1 MSNTYARPCGL
12 YPPNFCLTCKAV
24 ECVRK
29 TDQQGHKRRHQDD
42 GRDPRPPAKRP
53 RSKQHT
59 QITVA
64 IDEGT
69 TTSAVIL
76 AVDVPGKE
84 RVLVPMAFDRKF
96 TVPQKA
102 AWVNV
107 QGEVDARF
115 YLGYK
120 VEDEVKFGRIKPDDV
135 IEMWKLLLYKNFAE
149 SESAQRLIKQLRG
162 RSVDSLLEE
171 RFSHFHADLTAWAK
185 TIAPLARFTD
195 EEFDHMWQAKKLI
208 MGVPELWTPPAT
220 KRLTSA
226 ARKAGFG
233 IVSAVSETVCAAAF
247 YAQSLAHL
255 PRYFKLNDYL
265 GVFDLGGGTGDFAT
279 HQIASDSSQGAKTLL
294 VRVGQA
300 EGRMCGSVFI
310 NEHCMNWLRGE
321 ARREF
326 PKGGFEALCAEYKIS
341 VAEGIKQA
349 KDMFEGIKRNFMSL
363 EQQPEQIHIANPLS
377 NEPAWTRS
385 LTSRLIASFFRP
397 ILEDFFA
404 AVDSQIQ
411 QTPGKKIHAMIIAG
425 GLGQSPY
432 VVSETRKRWP
442 EINLDAQTSGLVGD
456 QVVVSGALSASMQS
470 SFPSLS
476 LQAHS
481 ESTYWRNAF
490 PDTNVAVQDDCSK
503 LWNLYDRWSTIL
515 EKGTRYTPGHTVKS
529 LIWQK
534 IRIGPDNKPCPH
546 QFWYTEG
553 DIKDHEPMLVQGRFS
568 LEPGAQWRTD
578 LEKWGDEE
586 LPKFPSFEELGDMGY
601 KRYGTKNDPFYEL
614 HYIVK
619 TVFGEKDISVSFQV
633 ARQEGALYVN
643 GVFTPTDV
651 DLLDSATFEI
661 MSQDHNPVTQTAPS

>member
-1 MSNTYARPCGL
+1 
-12 YPPNFCLTCKAV
+12 
-24 ECVRK
+24 
-29 TDQQGHKRRHQDD
+29 
-42 GRDPRPPAKRP
+42 
-53 RSKQHT
+53 
-59 QITVA
+59 
-64 IDEGT
+64 
-69 TTSAVIL
+69 
-76 AVDVPGKE
+76 
-84 RVLVPMAFDRKF
+84 MAFDRKF

-107 QGEVDARF
+107 QGEIDPRF

-149 SESAQRLIKQLRG
+149 S
-162 RSVDSLLEE
+162 DLLEE

-185 TIAPLARFTD
+185 TITPLARFTD

-208 MGVPELWTPPAT
+208 MGVLGLWTPPAT

-226 ARKAGFG
+226 ARKAGFR

-265 GVFDLGGGTGDFAT
+265 DVFDLGGGTGDFAT
-279 HQIASDSSQGAKTLL
+279 HQIASDSSEGPKTLL

-326 PKGGFEALCAEYKIS
+326 PKGGFEALCAKYKIS

-385 LTSRLIASFFRP
+385 LKSRLIASFFRP
-397 ILEDFFA
+397 VLEDFFA

-442 EINLDAQTSGLVGD
+442 DINLDAQTSGLVGD
-456 QVVVSGALSASMQS
+456 SSQVVVSGALSRFDAVKLPELVATG
-470 SFPSLS
+470 SFGINILEVWTPEWEEHGDATVVREHRSC
-476 LQAHS
+476 
-481 ESTYWRNAF
+481 RNAF
-490 PDTNVAVQDDCSK
+490 PNTNVAVQDDCSK
-503 LWNLYDRWSTIL
+503 LWNVYDRWSTIL
-515 EKGTRYTPGHTVKS
+515 EKVPTPLQCPPLYTTKADDMLQGTRYTPGHTVKS

-534 IRIGPDNKPCPH
+534 IRIGPDNRPCPH

-614 HYIVK
+614 HYIIK

-643 GVFTPTDV
+643 GVFTPADV